1 MKKLFIVACKVSGLL
16 QLYWAL
22 GSLGVVATAFHM
34 RNTTMEG
41 QEQLSPHFYLAMVII
56 SSILSFFFAF
66 MMIFETETIA
76 RIVGLSKSEEV
87 PSLPAQSAGL
97 KTGLILIGV
106 YYFASSIPDFVRE
119 IGELY
124 SFLRTNRTLSLYG
137 INPENWT
144 KTIAVLCQIGLAIW
158 IIINPEGIIRLI
170 SRKKKNA

>member
-1 MKKLFIVACKVSGLL
+1 MKKLFIVACKVLGLL

-22 GSLGVVATAFHM
+22 GSLGVVASAFNMGH
-34 RNTTMEG
+34 TTVEG
-41 QEQLSPHFYLAMVII
+41 QGQWNPRFYLIMVII
-56 SSILSFFFAF
+56 YSILSFFFAF

-76 RIVGLSKSEEV
+76 RIVGFSKSEEI
-87 PSLPAQSAGL
+87 PSLPPQSVWL

-124 SFLRTNRTLSLYG
+124 SFLKTNRTLSLYG

-144 KTIAVLCQIGLAIW
+144 KTIAVLCQIGLASW
-158 IIINPEGIIRLI
+158 IIIDPDRIIRLI
-170 SRKKKNA
+170 SRKKKKA